1 MPFEEETTLTQTAPE
16 TSKRYFTVQQANRAL
31 PYISRIIDDV
41 ISVYARIVELR
52 RRLERHD
59 DADSSAARIEQDYEQ
74 AMDRLG
80 ELVDELHFVGVELKD
95 FERGLVDFPAFHN
108 DHEILLCWHRGEDE
122 VSHWHEVDAGVGG
135 RQPVALLDHA

>member
-1 MPFEEETTLTQTAPE
+1 MSFENDTTLTHPAPE
-16 TSKRYFTVQQANRAL
+16 LDKRYFTLDQANNAL

-41 ISVYARIVELR
+41 ISIYARIVELR

-59 DADSSAARIEQDYEQ
+59 DADTSALRIERDYEG

-95 FERGLVDFPAFHN
+95 FERGLVDFPAFYN
-108 DHEILLCWHRGEDE
+108 EREILLCWHRGEDE

-135 RQPVALLDHA
+135 RKPVAILSE

>member
-1 MPFEEETTLTQTAPE
+1 MPTENDTTLTQPATEAD
-16 TSKRYFTVQQANRAL
+16 KRYFTVDQANSAL
-31 PYISRIIDDV
+31 PYVSRIIDDV

-52 RRLERHD
+52 RRLEKHD
-59 DADSSAARIEQDYEQ
+59 DADTSAVAIERDYEG

-95 FERGLVDFPAFHN
+95 FERGLVDFPAFHEER
-108 DHEILLCWHRGEDE
+108 EILLCWHRGEDE

-135 RQPVALLDHA
+135 RQSVTLLTD

>member
-1 MPFEEETTLTQTAPE
+1 MPLENDTTLTPPSPE
-16 TSKRYFTVQQANRAL
+16 VDKRYFTVDQANRAL
-31 PYISRIIDDV
+31 PYVSRIIDDV

-59 DADSSAARIEQDYEQ
+59 DADTSAIKIERDYEG

-95 FERGLVDFPAFHN
+95 FERGLVDFPAVHEER
-108 DHEILLCWHRGEDE
+108 EILLCWHRGEDE

-135 RQPVALLDHA
+135 RQSVTLLDD